1 MLPSLPASQ
10 LPPETFS
17 GVVERITYH
26 NPENGWAVLQVNPF
40 DARGGTATVVVHQL
54 RVFAGATMQF
64 NGAWIVHPKFG
75 RQFKADKATELKPA
89 SAGALEK
96 YLGSGLIKGIGP
108 KTAHKIVSHF
118 GKDTLEVFEER
129 IERLTEVPGIAEKKL
144 AMISAAWTEHRAIR
158 DVMLFLQTHGISTL
172 FAVRIYKQYGD
183 ESIALVSA
191 NPYRLAE
198 DLYGIG
204 FFSADK
210 VALSIGFGQ
219 DSPLRITAA
228 IRHVLNASREQGHC
242 WLTQAQIDKQA
253 SELLQLSLSE
263 RIALFLH
270 EMEQQDKLRVRLLV
284 TRKGREPER
293 CYYSKSLY
301 YEEQYV
307 AERLRGL
314 VRPLEHDPQRIA
326 DWLHRFG
333 GKSGIQ
339 LSEEQAAAVQ
349 TIACCQCAILTG
361 GPGCGKTTT
370 TRVLVALLRAMG
382 RSVLLA
388 APTGRAAQ
396 RMGEVIGLEAKTIHR
411 LLEWQGSGFKRN
423 QDNPLRT
430 DVLIVDECSML
441 DISLT
446 AALLKAV
453 ADNTALVFIGDA
465 DQLPSVG
472 AGNVLRDLIASGRIP
487 VCILNTVFRQASKSS
502 IITFAHQ
509 INRGETPKIGSP
521 FKHPELWKTNDC
533 LFIDSDEATQ
543 EQLHFIAKVRQHFQT
558 VEEREQV
565 GGGDV
570 FGTES
575 AVSGPEPYRRFE
587 LPEQFQHVD
596 LHTLAV
602 AEGPAE
608 ELSAVAKKVHPWS
621 SLYYGMTAAD
631 TVRRLYVE
639 WIPKYLGAGCEI
651 QVLSPMNRGSLGTGA
666 LNKMLQEAVNP
677 AQEDKAEIRI
687 GERLFRTGDRVIH
700 LRNNYDLG
708 VFNGDIGR
716 IVAVSNA
723 DMTLRVRFLPD
734 QREVEYQREQIAELE
749 LAYAITIHKAQG
761 SEFEAVIIPVMSQHY
776 RMLFRNLIYTGLT
789 RARKLVVF
797 VGTRKALAMAVAN
810 RDTGLRQT
818 ALRELVGGAQQEA

>member
-1 MLPSLPASQ
+1 VLPPLPSSQ
-10 LPPETFS
+10 LPPETLS

-40 DARGGTATVVVHQL
+40 DSRGGTATVVVHQL

-64 NGAWIVHPKFG
+64 SGAWIVHPKFG
-75 RQFKADKATELKPA
+75 RQFKAYKATELKPA

-129 IERLTEVPGIAEKKL
+129 IERLTDVPGIAEKKL

-183 ESIALVSA
+183 ESIAVVSA

-204 FFSADK
+204 FFTADK

-253 SELLQLSLSE
+253 SELLQLSLSD

-301 YEEQYV
+301 YDEQYV
-307 AERLRGL
+307 ADRLRNM
-314 VRPLEHDPQRIA
+314 VRLLEHDAERIA
-326 DWLHRFG
+326 DWLRRFG
-333 GKSGIQ
+333 GKNGMQ
-339 LSEEQAAAVQ
+339 LSEEQTAAVQ
-349 TIACCQCAILTG
+349 TIARCQFAILTG

-396 RMGEVIGLEAKTIHR
+396 RMSEVIGLEAKTIHR
-411 LLEWQGSGFKRN
+411 LLEWQGGGFKRN

-453 ADNTALVFIGDA
+453 GDSTALVFIGDA

-472 AGNVLRDLIASGRIP
+472 AGNVLRDLIASGHIP
-487 VCILNTVFRQASKSS
+487 VCILNTVFRQASQSS

-509 INRGETPKIGSP
+509 INRGETPRISSP
-521 FKHPELWKTNDC
+521 FKQPDLWKQSDC

-543 EQLHFIAKVRQHFQT
+543 EQLHFIAKARLHFQT
-558 VEEREQV
+558 VEEREQA
-565 GGGDV
+565 
-570 FGTES
+570 GTEDPFS
-575 AVSGPEPYRRFE
+575 FEVETISNPYQRFA

-602 AEGPAE
+602 AEGPAA
-608 ELSAVAKKVHPWS
+608 ELTAVAKKVHPWS

-631 TVRRLYVE
+631 TVRRLCTE
-639 WIPKYLGAGCEI
+639 WIPKYCGAGCEI
-651 QVLSPMNRGSLGTGA
+651 QVLSPMNRGSLGTGS

-677 AQEDKAEIRI
+677 AQEGKAEIRL

-716 IVAVSNA
+716 ISDVDNA
-723 DMTLRVRFLPD
+723 DMTLRVCFSPD
-734 QREVEYQREQIAELE
+734 QREVEYQREQIAELD

-761 SEFEAVIIPVMSQHY
+761 SEFEAVILPVLTQHF

-789 RARKLVVF
+789 RARKLAVF
-797 VGTRKALAMAVAN
+797 VGTRKAMAMAVAN

-818 ALRELVGGAQQEA
+818 ALRELVKDDATN